1 MWYLIYN
8 LLLILASPVIFLI
21 LLAKKRC
28 RRGLPQRLGFYS
40 SDVVEPTSKAAVLWI
55 HAVSLGEVVAVVPL
69 VQALHLR
76 YPGFRI
82 VVSTVT
88 ETGREAVEQR
98 LAGVARHCYAP
109 LDFAWA
115 ISRAIETLKPSV
127 FLFVETEL
135 WPNLLRALSRRHIPA
150 VLINGRLSSRSFR
163 GYLALRWFFA
173 DVLSHVTLCLAQ
185 SERDAQR
192 LIDLGADPARV
203 VRTGN
208 LKFDQLPE
216 AGAVAS
222 PDRSELGLAEHEM
235 LLVAGSTHPGEEEQI
250 LTCYSRVQAAYGS
263 LVLLLA
269 PRHIERVPSLEA
281 TVRQHGWP
289 VVLRSRMS
297 GTKDVVRG
305 PRVIILDTRGELAAI
320 YRHSLVSFVGGTLV
334 PVGGHNVLE
343 PAVWGKPVFF
353 GPYTDHCEELA
364 DLLLQAGGAIRIR
377 NGQELAG
384 EIARLLN
391 NRSAVQAMGDSARRV
406 VQENRGAV
414 QRSLRLLEPVLL
426 SPSPAPHQHT
436 LQSISH
442 QVVR

>member
-8 LLLILASPVIFLI
+8 LLLILASPVMLLI

-28 RRGLPQRLGFYS
+28 RRGLSQRLGFHPPDGVNAMNQAS
-40 SDVVEPTSKAAVLWI
+40 VLWV

-69 VQALHLR
+69 VQALHVR

-98 LAGVARHCYAP
+98 LAGLATHCYAP
-109 LDFAWA
+109 LDFSWA
-115 ISRAIETLKPSV
+115 ISRAIESLKPSV

-163 GYLALRWFFA
+163 GYSALRFFFA
-173 DVLSHVTLCLAQ
+173 EVLSHVTLCLAQ
-185 SERDAQR
+185 SERDVQR
-192 LIDLGADPARV
+192 LTALGADPARV

-216 AGAVAS
+216 AGAIAS
-222 PDRSELGLAEHEM
+222 LDRREWGLDEQET
-235 LLVAGSTHPGEEEQI
+235 LVVAGSTHPGEEEQI
-250 LTCYSRVQAAYGS
+250 LACYSRLQAADAS
-263 LVLLLA
+263 VVLLLA

-289 VVLRSRMS
+289 VVLRSRLS
-297 GTKDVVRG
+297 GTKDVRG
-305 PRVIILDTRGELAAI
+305 PRVIILDTRGELAAV
-320 YRHSLVSFVGGTLV
+320 YRHSFVSFVGGTLV

-391 NRSAVQAMGDSARRV
+391 NRPAVQAMGDSARRV

-414 QRSLRLLEPVLL
+414 QRSLSLLEPVLL
-426 SPSPAPHQHT
+426 SPSLAPRKHT
-436 LQSISH
+436 LQPISH
-442 QVVR
+442 QVVH